1 MDFESFGRP
10 SSECWADKLW
20 PLGMVVRRNFWPNC
34 ASDFCHK
41 NRMLKMI
48 MFDIWRKMSR
58 VTDGCREVGGGG
70 RGRGAFDDLDRHSR
84 TSEQRLRPAAGLV
97 LRRKNTILN
106 NIRSPLV
113 ALARVFLKGKELSAF
128 GSKCFKTQR
137 K

>member
-1 MDFESFGRP
+1 
-10 SSECWADKLW
+10 
-20 PLGMVVRRNFWPNC
+20 
-34 ASDFCHK
+34 
-41 NRMLKMI
+41 

-58 VTDGCREVGGGG
+58 VTDGFREVGGGG
-70 RGRGAFDDLDRHSR
+70 RGGDLDRHSR